1 MSNSLNKVQLIG
13 NMTAEAEIR
22 ETPNGTKVATFSIA
36 TNRKWKDQAGNMQE
50 DVEYHNVVAWSGL
63 ATLMEEYTSKGKKLY
78 IEGRLQTR
86 SWEDQSGVKKYK
98 TEIVAESI
106 ILLSGGERRD
116 NVGNSDEPLP
126 EEKSAKKT
134 KKPEP
139 DIAIEDIPF

>member
-22 ETPNGTKVATFSIA
+22 ETPNGTKVASFSIA
-36 TNRKWKDQAGNMQE
+36 TNRKWKDQAGKMQE
-50 DVEYHNVVAWSGL
+50 DVEYHFIVAWSGL
-63 ATLMEEYTSKGKKLY
+63 ATLMEEYTSKWKKLY

-86 SWEDQSGVKKYK
+86 SWEDQSGVKRYK

-106 ILLSGGERRD
+106 ILLSGGEKRPD
-116 NVGNSDEPLP
+116 VGEDFQ
-126 EEKSAKKT
+126 EEKPAKKT

-139 DIAIEDIPF
+139 DIALEDIPF